1 MSETPLDASSDIPP
15 GTPASAASGTSSGA
29 SPGDAPPSRA
39 ESDREAGFTVLEDFQ
54 RFHQRNDVF
63 SRSFWDDE
71 VRSGRSE
78 LFYETYRT
86 PLAKWKKVEGF
97 TQRDYAIRNASWH
110 VPDIFAE
117 LKGDQD
123 RREGFLDEF
132 SVLRDGP
139 DERVEV
145 ASPEEMA
152 QDVKAVARTFGAD
165 LVGITAYDE
174 RWVYASKY
182 SRQTDGEKPQE
193 LPEGMSSVIVIAQ
206 AMDFD
211 LIKTVPSALSGTA
224 TGIGYSRDTMV
235 LLALAQYIV
244 NLGYRAVPS
253 MNDSAL
259 AIPYA
264 LKAGLGEYG
273 RHGLLIT
280 EEYGPRVR
288 LGKVFTDLPLG
299 HDRPK
304 RFGVRKFCET
314 CRACT
319 DACPAKA
326 IPGGDP
332 TTERHNQSN
341 LVGVRKWSVDGV
353 KCFKFWA
360 NQNSDCSI
368 CVRVCPY
375 NRDYSKGL
383 NRLWR
388 RLAGTWLRG
397 LMLKVDRWTGR
408 GERTPPAKWWA
419 NAREAVAGKTR
430 GR

>member
-1 MSETPLDASSDIPP
+1 MSAERQDVDRPTPESGRSSPER
-15 GTPASAASGTSSGA
+15 AA
-29 SPGDAPPSRA
+29 R
-39 ESDREAGFTVLEDFQ
+39 DRDAGFEILGDFE

-86 PLAKWKKVEGF
+86 PLKKWKTVDGF

-117 LKGDQD
+117 LKEEED

-132 SVLRDGP
+132 SVLRAGP
-139 DERVEV
+139 EERVDV
-145 ASPEEMA
+145 SSPRDMA
-152 QDVKAVARTFGAD
+152 TDLKVVARTFGAD
-165 LVGITAYDE
+165 LVGITEYDE

-182 SRQTDGEKPQE
+182 SRRTDGEKAQE
-193 LPEGMSSVIVIAQ
+193 IPPGMTSVIVIAQ
-206 AMDFD
+206 SMDFD
-211 LIKTVPSALSGTA
+211 LIRTVPSALSGTA
-224 TGIGYSRDTMV
+224 TGIGYSKDTMV
-235 LLALAQYIV
+235 LLAVAQYIV

-280 EEYGPRVR
+280 EEFGPRVR
-288 LGKVFTDLPLG
+288 LGKIFTDLPLA

-304 RFGVRKFCET
+304 RFGVREFCEV

-319 DACPAKA
+319 DACPSKA
-326 IPGGDP
+326 IPDGPP
-332 TTERHNQSN
+332 TAERHNASN
-341 LVGVRKWSVDGV
+341 LKGVRKWTVDGV
-353 KCFKFWA
+353 RCFKFWA

-375 NRDYSKGL
+375 NRDYSRWW
-383 NRLWR
+383 NRVWR
-388 RLAGTWLRG
+388 RLAGTGLRRW
-397 LMLKVDRWTGR
+397 MLSLDRRSGR
-408 GERTPPAKWWA
+408 GERVPPASWWSR
-419 NAREAVAGKTR
+419 ARDDGGA
-430 GR
+430 